1 MCGFGWLAFFWLESS
16 RPHYPAPASLFVQHV
31 TPFRHNKW
39 GDCWGPG
46 PRGKRPCIS
55 VINLLVP
62 TLRQQEIADFSSF
75 TLGQRTHST
84 QQVCIQNQLELID
97 SLWFNCRIHQRLTF
111 TALPSISSV
120 LYNKEAVCLP
130 VFQVRSFVRDKCAN
144 VCETD
149 INLCSKYKWLNIWFH
164 SNKCYFKENFWGI
177 GYSYLHT
184 RRTCSVWHP
193 WDRPPSNPS
202 LPPRKP
208 YHRISD
214 IKNRPTYIHKH

>member
-1 MCGFGWLAFFWLESS
+1 MYSFILWYQESNSNQREDFSKQEESEKWASVLLQWKANCLLLQLFLFLFMCGFGWLAFFWLESS

-97 SLWFNCRIHQRLTF
+97 SLWFNCC
-111 TALPSISSV
+111 
-120 LYNKEAVCLP
+120 N
-130 VFQVRSFVRDKCAN
+130 
-144 VCETD
+144 
-149 INLCSKYKWLNIWFH
+149 
-164 SNKCYFKENFWGI
+164 G
-177 GYSYLHT
+177 
-184 RRTCSVWHP
+184 
-193 WDRPPSNPS
+193 
-202 LPPRKP
+202 
-208 YHRISD
+208 
-214 IKNRPTYIHKH
+214 